1 MINNFFPKSEAT
13 NPLKGSVAGSRQ
25 WTVENWGLELGP
37 ERPTYKN
44 HGRWRRSMK
53 QLLPLAVFLLLSG
66 CLSGGASWERVDV
79 EGFEEALANEENG
92 FLLDVRTASE
102 WEQDGHLENATLI
115 PHTELESRENEL
127 PEDKDT
133 PLLLYCRSGNR
144 SQQAAQTLQDMGF
157 ANIIELESGITGWK
171 NAGNPVV
178 YG

>member
-1 MINNFFPKSEAT
+1 
-13 NPLKGSVAGSRQ
+13 
-25 WTVENWGLELGP
+25 
-37 ERPTYKN
+37 
-44 HGRWRRSMK
+44 
-53 QLLPLAVFLLLSG
+53 
-66 CLSGGASWERVDV
+66 
-79 EGFEEALANEENG
+79 LANEENG
-92 FLLDVRTASE
+92 FLLDVRTDTE

-157 ANIIELESGITGWK
+157 TNIIELESGITGWK